1 MLWNLQRLMAKTGRP
16 PTLVE
21 LAQAADVSKPA
32 AWKAMKKLQEYGYVT
47 RTRAWRGIRI
57 L

>member
-32 AWKAMKKLQEYGYVT
+32 AWKALKLLQEQGYVT